1 MLYADRS
8 FVVKYGG
15 ICDGR
20 SVYLATVTRMVVR
33 AESEVAGGR
42 GQR

>member
-8 FVVKYGG
+8 FVVKYRG

-20 SVYLATVTRMVVR
+20 YVYLATGTRMVVR
-33 AESEVAGGR
+33 VESEVAGGR